1 MSKLRNLKTNVSLL
15 LGAAAVVLLAACG
28 GAGSVLAVKID
39 ADDLRM
45 AQGHTATLA
54 VTVEATGTVVEDVAW
69 ASSNTNVATVDDDG
83 KVTAVGVGVA
93 TVKAVSVADST
104 KEDAV
109 TVTVIAAPSV
119 DDDIEPGDTT
129 ATVGGEPATVV
140 ADYEDGA
147 LALTVG
153 DATLLVG
160 MLAGDGTSLPVAEGG
175 LPRVT
180 EGGSVSVSGSGLR
193 PSSPVDVWFFSEPE
207 WLGST
212 VTDATGAFSARYDL
226 PAGATVGPHTLV
238 IAGRD
243 ADGADLSLLVG
254 ISVETGQAL
263 EEFAHCPAGTG
274 WFVSAENGADDAA
287 GASPFEPLATIQ
299 AGIDAAED
307 GDVVCVAAGE
317 YDAGFVIIG
326 AEGLTVVG
334 AGEGTKVVPAASIA
348 TGIGHKYR
356 ADMKVVV
363 LVDEATDVT
372 LQGLTL
378 TGGDLVWDTQLNA
391 VLFWNASTG
400 TVVDS
405 GVAGPGMQSGAQTG
419 QAIAVDASAGQK
431 TQLDIVDTDVS
442 GWNKNGLDIVDGNGS
457 TDPAA
462 GGDIVVN
469 VSGGTFKGHGP
480 TGTTG
485 QNGIL
490 YWSRAGGSV
499 SGSIDGVTLADI
511 WYTGDNTAAGVLA
524 YGEAELAT
532 IANSVF
538 EGSLQAYVS
547 NNTPNDIDATVNNT
561 FDGVLGSAA
570 TDEELAAIA
579 ERIVDAEDDDA
590 FGAVK
595 LR

>member
-1 MSKLRNLKTNVSLL
+1 
-15 LGAAAVVLLAACG
+15 
-28 GAGSVLAVKID
+28 SVLSMSRP
-39 ADDLRM
+39 L
-45 AQGHTATLA
+45 ATSPLL
-54 VTVEATGTVVEDVAW
+54 
-69 ASSNTNVATVDDDG
+69 
-83 KVTAVGVGVA
+83 
-93 TVKAVSVADST
+93 
-104 KEDAV
+104 
-109 TVTVIAAPSV
+109 PY
-119 DDDIEPGDTT
+119 TT
-129 ATVGGEPATVV
+129 
-140 ADYEDGA
+140 
-147 LALTVG
+147 LFR
-153 DATLLVG
+153 
-160 MLAGDGTSLPVAEGG
+160 S
-175 LPRVT
+175 
-180 EGGSVSVSGSGLR
+180 
-193 PSSPVDVWFFSEPE
+193 
-207 WLGST
+207 
-212 VTDATGAFSARYDL
+212 
-226 PAGATVGPHTLV
+226 
-238 IAGRD
+238 
-243 ADGADLSLLVG
+243 DLSLLVG

-317 YDAGFVIIG
+317 YDAGFVIKG

-356 ADMKVVV
+356 PDMKVVV

-378 TGGDLVWDTQLNA
+378 TGGDLVWDNQLNA

-480 TGTTG
+480 TETTG

-579 ERIVDAEDDDA
+579 ERIVDAEDEDDHA
-590 FGAVK
+590 FGAVQ
-595 LR
+595 LREANASRGQRSAPGLGAGGSWPGTLRRLLGPGRAVGGVRDGRAPHDEAGGQQQRAAEEPAEVVGPQRVGTHADLVQPEHLVVDDPVEELERAGAEEQARPEARPADHCRQLPPLRPQQHDRGEEHGRGEEVEEAVREDLPVSGRVDVEVVPLQELV